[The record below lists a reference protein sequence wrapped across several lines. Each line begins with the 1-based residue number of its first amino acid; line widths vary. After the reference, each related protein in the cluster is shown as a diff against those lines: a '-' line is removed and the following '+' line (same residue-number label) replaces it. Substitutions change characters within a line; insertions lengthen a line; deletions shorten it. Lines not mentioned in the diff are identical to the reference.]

1 MSPTP
6 SGRPNKEA
14 CLDKDHLKGYCL
26 VAAFTVTFYL
36 ALSNLD
42 KLKGIV
48 SAGLGLLTPFVIG
61 LVIAFIL
68 NSPMRFF
75 EQKAFAEIAGHKN
88 LRVRKL
94 ARPLALLCTY
104 LLVAAGMTGLLWFV
118 VPQLITSI
126 NQLRDNI
133 PGFLTLLQDWVTQLA
148 AAVNFSADMW
158 KTLSDWLQQM
168 VSTLL
173 GLLPK
178 MFGMLPQLYNIVVS
192 VGGGM
197 FNVLVGLVVSI
208 YLLLSK
214 ETLVRQFT
222 RLNRAFLP
230 KGLAGFLEHTGRI
243 TVQTFRNYITGQVT
257 DAIIVGFICVVI
269 LSVLRFPYAML
280 IGVVM
285 GCTNI
290 IPFFGPFIGFIP
302 GFLILV
308 MTDPVRALWYTV
320 IVVAVQQIDG
330 NLIVPKVVGES
341 VGLPPLWVLFSVTVG
356 GGLFGIAGMVIG
368 MPVFAVIYRLLG
380 EATRKREP
388 LPPEAA

>member
-1 MSPTP
+1 M
-6 SGRPNKEA
+6 
-14 CLDKDHLKGYCL
+14 
-26 VAAFTVTFYL
+26 AAFTVAFYL
-36 ALSNLD
+36 GLSNLE

-48 SAGLGLLTPFVIG
+48 SSALGLLTPFVIG

-75 EQKAFAEIAGHKN
+75 ERKVFAGIAAHKN
-88 LRVRKL
+88 ARVSGL
-94 ARPLALLCTY
+94 GRPLALLCTY
-104 LLVAAGMTGLLWFV
+104 ILVLAGVTVLLWFV

-133 PGFLTLLQDWVTQLA
+133 PGFLTHLQDWVTKWA
-148 AAVNFSADMW
+148 ASLNFSEDMW
-158 KTLSDWLQQM
+158 RQVSQWLQQM
-168 VSTLL
+168 VGSLL
-173 GLLPK
+173 GLLPR

-197 FNVLVGLVVSI
+197 FNLLIGLVVSI

-214 ETLVRQFT
+214 ETLLRQFS

-230 KGLAGFLEHTGRI
+230 RTAAGFLEHTGRI

-257 DAIIVGFICVVI
+257 DAIIVGVICVII

-308 MTDPVRALWYTV
+308 MTDPVRALWYTL
-320 IVVAVQQIDG
+320 IVVVVQQIDG
-330 NLIVPKVVGES
+330 NLIVPKVVGDS

-356 GGLFGIAGMVIG
+356 GGLFGIAGMVVG
-368 MPVFAVIYRLLG
+368 MPAFAVIYRLLG
-380 EATRKREP
+380 EATRRREQP
-388 LPPEAA
+388 VQEAA